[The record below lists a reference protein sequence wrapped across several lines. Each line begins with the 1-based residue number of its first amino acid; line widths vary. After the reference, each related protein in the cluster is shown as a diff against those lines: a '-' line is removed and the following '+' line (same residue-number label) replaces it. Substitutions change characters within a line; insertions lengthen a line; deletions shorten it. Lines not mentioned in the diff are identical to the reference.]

1 MSTKDSRDNPLITPT
16 AGAVDDTSQ
25 NMTRQGGVVAAMT
38 LLSRISGLLR
48 DIVLSYLFGASQ
60 LADMFF
66 VALRI
71 PNFFRRLFAEGAF
84 NQAFVP
90 VLIRYKN
97 MGVDDLLGFIAPL
110 SGLFATALL
119 LFVCAGVLLAPQLA
133 LLFAPGFA
141 DEPGLLQQTGDLVRI
156 TFPYLGFISLTAY
169 AGALLNAHNR
179 FALPAFTPVLLN
191 LTLIGAAVVALRG
204 WSQLPATEIL
214 AWGVL
219 IAGILQLLFQLPSL
233 AHLKVLPKPNYAHK
247 HPGVRQVGKLLLPAI
262 LAASVGQINALVN
275 TILASTLITGSI
287 SWLYYADRLLELPI
301 GLVAVALGTVML
313 PHLSRLAA
321 SADDTHFSATL
332 DWGVNLGLM
341 LSLPAAV
348 ALYVLAGPLLA
359 TLFMSFDNG
368 AMTDHDIRMAG
379 LALQMFAVAMPGFVL
394 VKVLSPAFFAHE
406 NTQSPFRYAS
416 IAVAVNLVVSL
427 STFSWFG
434 HVGLAWATAISA
446 WSHVLLLYVG
456 LSRRGLYQAT
466 VKLWPMFYKTL
477 LGTGLLAGL
486 LIYINAQF
494 QWLSM
499 PGGLRIAWVAGIS
512 AAGLLL
518 YAGLLWLLGVRSE
531 HLRHMSVAQQT
542 RHGSTN

>member
-1 MSTKDSRDNPLITPT
+1 MSTKDSRDSVVITAT
-16 AGAVDDTSQ
+16 TEAVDETSQ
-25 NMTRQGGVVAAMT
+25 NMARQGGVVAAMT

-60 LADMFF
+60 MADMFF

-97 MGVDDLLGFIAPL
+97 IGVDDLLGFIAPL
-110 SGLFATALL
+110 SGFFASALF

-141 DEPGLLQQTGDLVRI
+141 VDPSVLKQTGELVRI

-191 LTLIGAAVVALRG
+191 LTLIGAAVIALQG
-204 WSQLPATEIL
+204 WSLLPATEIL

-219 IAGILQLLFQLPSL
+219 VAGIFQLLFQLPSL
-233 AHLKVLPKPNYAHK
+233 ARLKLLPKPTYAHR
-247 HPGVRQVGKLLLPAI
+247 HPGVRQVGKLLLPAV

-287 SWLYYADRLLELPI
+287 SWLYYADRLLELPV

-313 PHLSRLAA
+313 PHLSRMAA
-321 SADDTHFSATL
+321 TADEKHFSATL

-341 LSLPAAV
+341 LALPAAV
-348 ALYVLAGPLLA
+348 ALYVLAQPLLA

-368 AMTDHDIRMAG
+368 AMTNHDIRMAG
-379 LALQMFAVAMPGFVL
+379 LALQMFAVALPGFVL

-416 IAVAVNLVVSL
+416 IAVAVNLAVSL

-446 WSHVLLLYVG
+446 WSHVLLLYMG

-466 VKLWPMFYKTL
+466 ASLWPMLYKTL
-477 LGTGLLAGL
+477 IGTSLLGVL
-486 LIYINAQF
+486 LISVSAQF
-494 QWLSM
+494 QWLAMSAA
-499 PGGLRIAWVAGIS
+499 LRILWVLGIS
-512 AAGLLL
+512 AAGAGL
-518 YAGLLWLLGVRSE
+518 YAGVLVLLGVRTK
-531 HLRHMSVAQQT
+531 HLKHMSVA
-542 RHGSTN
+542 